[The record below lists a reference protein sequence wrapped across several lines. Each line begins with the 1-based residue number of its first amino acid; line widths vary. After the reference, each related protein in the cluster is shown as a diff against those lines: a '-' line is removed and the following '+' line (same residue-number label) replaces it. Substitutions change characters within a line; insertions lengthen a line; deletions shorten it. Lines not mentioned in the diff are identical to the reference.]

1 MAFLVDLEV
10 DIRYNYILKDDK
22 VMTIND
28 MFVWGLIGGIHAAVL
43 WVAIWKIIL
52 WGRKSWICF

>member
-52 WGRKSWICF
+52 WGRK